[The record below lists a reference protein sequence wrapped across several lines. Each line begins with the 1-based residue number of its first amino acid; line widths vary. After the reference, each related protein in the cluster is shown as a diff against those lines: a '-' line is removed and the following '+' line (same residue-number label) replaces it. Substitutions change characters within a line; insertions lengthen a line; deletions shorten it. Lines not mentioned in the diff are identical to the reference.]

1 MSIFLQDSQTQDN
14 SIYYLWAQTYVVS
27 TEPWSFI
34 PPYSRMK
41 ETRGSGGSNICVF
54 VRVCV

>member
-27 TEPWSFI
+27 TEPWIFFS
-34 PPYSRMK
+34 PYSRMK
-41 ETRGSGGSNICVF
+41 ETRGAGGSNTHVF
-54 VRVCV
+54 VHVCV